1 MGIYRLATIVAS
13 IIPPITI
20 AIAMTT
26 MSTTKSMNMMKTAL
40 LKAVTNNP
48 PTLILMV
55 GFLTP
60 GPILDMIQC
69 LGINQPCRIATVH
82 GTKAWKTKRKKQQ
95 SSNKRKKTLCSIRGP

>member
-40 LKAVTNNP
+40 LKAVTNDP
-48 PTLILMV
+48 PTLIPMV
-55 GFLTP
+55 GILTL
-60 GPILDMIQC
+60 GPTLDMIQC
-69 LGINQPCRIATVH
+69 LGINQPCRIATVR
-82 GTKAWKTKRKKQQ
+82 GTKHRKPKEKINKTRINARK
-95 SSNKRKKTLCSIRGP
+95 N